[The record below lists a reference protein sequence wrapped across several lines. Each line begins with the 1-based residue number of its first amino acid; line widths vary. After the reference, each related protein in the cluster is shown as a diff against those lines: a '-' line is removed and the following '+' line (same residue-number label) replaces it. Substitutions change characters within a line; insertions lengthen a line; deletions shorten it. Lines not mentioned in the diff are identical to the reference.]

1 MINYEEKLLKVGKIV
16 CVGRNYVEHIEE
28 LKNELPENMVVFMK
42 PASALSDTLHSLH
55 VNQKIHY
62 EGEICFLVQ
71 DNQFV
76 GVGFG
81 LDLTK
86 RELQSY
92 LKEKGLPWE
101 RAKCFDG
108 SVLLSSFVKIE
119 PSDIQ
124 KLSLKLYINTKL
136 IQDGNISQMIYKPSN
151 ILEEIQSFAKLDDFD
166 VVMSGTPKGVGEVKK
181 GDEFLGSICLDGK
194 TLVEKRWIA
203 E

>member
-1 MINYEEKLLKVGKIV
+1 MINYEGKLLKVGKIV

-42 PASALSDTLHSLH
+42 PASALSDILHSLH

-119 PSDIQ
+119 PSDMQ

-136 IQDGNISQMIYKPSN
+136 IQDGNVSQMIYKPNN

-181 GDEFLGSICLDGK
+181 GDEFLGLICLDGK